1 MRNRSKSIQR
11 VEDLE
16 RFGKS
21 LSDYPKEAFKGQG
34 KVIFAAFRKKFG
46 LLGLIPFTFRVVL
59 ERRRILKQ
67 YAKQY
72 DELVRLTGKLAKEPP
87 MLIAMFNVIA
97 RTESREQAYEF
108 VKGIFQVIALK
119 SLPAIYQL
127 DYLVK
132 CEGDVFDNFKKFN
145 IAMFKAGDRDYHVK
159 EMEEDANH
167 LRIVV
172 DSCLNVE
179 IGKMFDCPEI
189 AKLGCDHDLASYP
202 FVDPVVNAEFR
213 RPCTMA
219 KGDSLCDFNFYRKGF
234 APQGAFENK

>member
-1 MRNRSKSIQR
+1 MKNRSRSAQK

-21 LSDYPKEAFKGQG
+21 LSDFPKEAFQGQG
-34 KVIFAAFRKKFG
+34 KVIFSAFRKKFG
-46 LLGLIPFTFRVVL
+46 LLGLIPLAFRVVA

-67 YAKQY
+67 YPVQY
-72 DELVRLTGKLAKEPP
+72 AELVRLTGKLAKEPLL
-87 MLIAMFNVIA
+87 MVSMFNVIA

-108 VKGIFQVIALK
+108 VKGIFQIIALK

-127 DYLVK
+127 DDLVK
-132 CEGDVFDNFKKFN
+132 CEGDVFDNFRKFN
-145 IAMFKAGDRDYHVK
+145 VAMFKAGNRDYNVK
-159 EMEEDANH
+159 EIKEDDNH

-202 FVDPVVNAEFR
+202 FVEPAVNAEFR

-219 KGDSLCDFNFYRKGF
+219 KGDEYCDFNFYRKGF
-234 APQGAFENK
+234 APQGVFENK

>member
-1 MRNRSKSIQR
+1 MRNQSRTGNK

-21 LSDYPKEAFKGQG
+21 LSDVPKDVFKGQG
-34 KVIFAAFRKKFG
+34 KVIFAAFRNKFG

-67 YAKQY
+67 YSKQY
-72 DELVRLTGKLAKEPP
+72 DELVKLAGNLAKEPP

-108 VKGIFQVIALK
+108 VKGIFQIIALK

-127 DYLVK
+127 DDLVK

-145 IAMFKAGDRDYHVK
+145 IAMFEAGDRDYHVK
-159 EMEEDANH
+159 EMEEDENH

-179 IGKMFDCPEI
+179 VGKMFDCPEI

-219 KGDSLCDFNFYRKGF
+219 KGDSLCDFNFFRKGF

>member
-1 MRNRSKSIQR
+1 MRNQPGSAQK

-21 LSDYPKEAFKGQG
+21 LSDLPKEVFQGQG
-34 KVIFAAFRKKFG
+34 KVIFSAFRKKFG
-46 LLGLIPFTFRVVL
+46 LFGLVPFAFRVVL
-59 ERRRILKQ
+59 ERRRTLRQ

-72 DELVRLTGKLAKEPP
+72 DELVRLTGELAKEPL

-108 VKGIFQVIALK
+108 VKGIFQIIALK

-127 DYLVK
+127 DDLVK

-145 IAMFKAGDRDYHVK
+145 IAMFKAGNRDYNVK
-159 EMEEDANH
+159 EMEEDDNH

-202 FVDPVVNAEFR
+202 FVDPAVNSEFR
-213 RPCTMA
+213 RPCTLA
-219 KGDSLCDFNFYRKGF
+219 KGDEYCDFNFYRKGF
-234 APQGAFENK
+234 APQGVFENK

>member
-1 MRNRSKSIQR
+1 MSSQIRSAQK

-21 LSDYPKEAFKGQG
+21 LSDFPKEAFQGQG

-46 LLGLIPFTFRVVL
+46 LFGLVPFVFRVVL
-59 ERRRILKQ
+59 ERRRTLRQ

-72 DELVRLTGKLAKEPP
+72 DELVRLTGELAKEPL

-108 VKGIFQVIALK
+108 VKGIFQIIALK

-127 DYLVK
+127 DDLVK

-145 IAMFKAGDRDYHVK
+145 IAMFKAGNRDYNVK
-159 EMEEDANH
+159 EMEEDDNH
-167 LRIVV
+167 LHIVV

-202 FVDPVVNAEFR
+202 FVDPAVNSEFR
-213 RPCTMA
+213 RPCTLA
-219 KGDSLCDFNFYRKGF
+219 KGDEYCDFNFYRKGF
-234 APQGAFENK
+234 APQGVFENK

>member
-1 MRNRSKSIQR
+1 MRNQSRTGNK

-21 LSDYPKEAFKGQG
+21 LSDVPKDVFKGQG
-34 KVIFAAFRKKFG
+34 KVIFAAFRNKFG

-67 YAKQY
+67 YSKQY
-72 DELVRLTGKLAKEPP
+72 DELVKLTGNLAKEPP

-97 RTESREQAYEF
+97 ITESREQAYEF
-108 VKGIFQVIALK
+108 VKGIFQIIALK

-127 DYLVK
+127 DDLVK

-145 IAMFKAGDRDYHVK
+145 IAMFEAGDRDYHVK
-159 EMEEDANH
+159 EMEEDENH

-179 IGKMFDCPEI
+179 VGKMFDCPEI

>member
-1 MRNRSKSIQR
+1 MRNRSSSAQT

-21 LSDYPKEAFKGQG
+21 LSDLPKDVFKGQG
-34 KVIFAAFRKKFG
+34 KVILAAFRKKFG
-46 LLGLIPFTFRVVL
+46 LFGLVPFAFRVVL
-59 ERRRILKQ
+59 ERRQILKR
-67 YAKQY
+67 YSKQY
-72 DELVRLTGKLAKEPP
+72 DELVRLTGNLAKEPLI
-87 MLIAMFNVIA
+87 MIAMFNVIA

-108 VKGIFQVIALK
+108 VKGIFQIIALK

-127 DYLVK
+127 DDLVK

-145 IAMFKAGDRDYHVK
+145 IAMFEAGDRDYHVK
-159 EMEEDANH
+159 EIEEDDNH

>member
-1 MRNRSKSIQR
+1 MGNRSRSIPK

-21 LSDYPKEAFKGQG
+21 LSDFPKEAFQGQG
-34 KVIFAAFRKKFG
+34 KVIFAAFRNKFG
-46 LLGLIPFTFRVVL
+46 LFGLVPFAFRVVL

-72 DELVRLTGKLAKEPP
+72 DELVRLTGNLAKEP
-87 MLIAMFNVIA
+87 LIMIAIFNVIA

-108 VKGIFQVIALK
+108 VKGIFQIIALK

-127 DYLVK
+127 DDLVK

-145 IAMFKAGDRDYHVK
+145 VAMFKAGDRDYHVK
-159 EMEEDANH
+159 EVEEDDNH

-202 FVDPVVNAEFR
+202 FVDPAVDSEFR
-213 RPCTMA
+213 RPCTLA
-219 KGDSLCDFNFYRKGF
+219 KGDEYCDFNFYWKGF